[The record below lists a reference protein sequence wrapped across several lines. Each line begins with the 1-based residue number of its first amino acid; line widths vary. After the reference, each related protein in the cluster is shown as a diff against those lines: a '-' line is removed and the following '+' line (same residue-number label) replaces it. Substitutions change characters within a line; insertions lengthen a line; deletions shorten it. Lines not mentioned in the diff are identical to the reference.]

1 MDTEDVYPY
10 THREWTPLRHLKN
23 EIMPLAAAWMDLEIN
38 RLMEADRKRKTIF
51 MCYHPY
57 VESKRNMSMK
67 QEQTQKHTEQT
78 CGCQGGMSGGLWWAD
93 AIYLYIGWIKN
104 EVLQYGTGNSIQY
117 LAINHN
123 GKEYTCRAESV
134 CCRAEMNYTS
144 IMFLIFKNL
153 WFKYL
158 QGNIWQ

>member
-1 MDTEDVYPY
+1 M
-10 THREWTPLRHLKN
+10 
-23 EIMPLAAAWMDLEIN
+23 
-38 RLMEADRKRKTIF
+38 
-51 MCYHPY
+51 
-57 VESKRNMSMK
+57 ESKRNMKTLTDIENRLVFAKEGRTGSL
-67 QEQTQKHTEQT
+67 
-78 CGCQGGMSGGLWWAD
+78 GLAD
-93 AIYLYIGWIKN
+93 EISLYIEWRKN

-134 CCRAEMNYTS
+134 CCAAEMSYTS
-144 IMFLIFKNL
+144 IMFLIFLNL